1 MISGCNTRVGE
12 VWEVRTNCTCHI
24 CNPERPFLLS
34 RTQHTNLSNTVSSAP
49 FKTQHTVAQRSIW
62 PTQPCVTGE
71 AITALHVQAAAMQK
85 NVSPTWRGPQN
96 RALLSRGRCTPP
108 RLLRGTRDEGRGGR
122 VPAKARPKGIV
133 QFQREGADALQNN
146 MRNFGKVKENH
157 SRTGPWQVDQNSALR
172 RSEGANSNEC
182 ETKL

>member
-1 MISGCNTRVGE
+1 MGSEDQLHMSHLQSRAPLPSEPHTAHQSFQYRVFSSLQNATHSGTTINLADSALRHGGGNYCLACPGCSHAEKCISDMKRSAK
-12 VWEVRTNCTCHI
+12 
-24 CNPERPFLLS
+24 PRPPVEGKV
-34 RTQHTNLSNTVSSAP
+34 HTTA
-49 FKTQHTVAQRSIW
+49 
-62 PTQPCVTGE
+62 VT
-71 AITALHVQAAAMQK
+71 K
-85 NVSPTWRGPQN
+85 
-96 RALLSRGRCTPP
+96 
-108 RLLRGTRDEGRGGR
+108 RDEGRGG
-122 VPAKARPKGIV
+122 VAAKARPKGIV